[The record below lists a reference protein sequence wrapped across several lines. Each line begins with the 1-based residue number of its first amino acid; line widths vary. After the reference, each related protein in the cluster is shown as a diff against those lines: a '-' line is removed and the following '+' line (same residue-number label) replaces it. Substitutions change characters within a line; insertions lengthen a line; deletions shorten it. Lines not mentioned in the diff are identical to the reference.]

1 MTEHDN
7 SDAASAGRGPAGGYD
22 RPGDAHGGFDR
33 AQAERDA
40 RDAIGAAR
48 DELQGLLENQK
59 NAVSGHVHA
68 IADALRNTAADLR
81 ARDQNT
87 VAAYVEHV
95 AERIAYWSDGLAQ
108 RHIVTLARDIRQLA
122 HERPGLVIAGALVLG
137 FAATRF
143 LKSSGNASTDRA
155 STVGYDRFNP

>member
-7 SDAASAGRGPAGGYD
+7 PDAATGDHGYTESGD
-22 RPGDAHGGFDR
+22 RSGSRQAGFDR

-48 DELQGLLENQK
+48 DELQGLLEGQK
-59 NAVSGHVHA
+59 NAAADRVHA
-68 IADALRNTAADLR
+68 IAGALRSTAEDLR

-95 AERIAYWSDGLAQ
+95 AGRIAYWSDSLAQ
-108 RHIVTLARDIRQLA
+108 RHIETLARDMRQLA
-122 HERPGLVIAGALVLG
+122 HERPGLVIAGALVIG

-143 LKSSGNASTDRA
+143 LKSSGTASSSRTPAVDH
-155 STVGYDRFNP
+155 DRFNT